1 MSQVSAT
8 HWATLAQLYLERT
21 RRALLSISL
30 SVGPLTL
37 FFAWKSRFDLGE
49 VFANIILVTAML
61 PMALG
66 GVVGKCKA
74 DGSLAFLA
82 SLPVS
87 RNSHARSWVSACAL
101 LTLPL
106 GIAVAMSAYMGP
118 IDFSA
123 VEAVVMAVAA
133 MVFAVAMVMI
143 LVAVQL
149 RVPPGTSI
157 VYFGMGFAVLITV
170 LGGVGQLAEWF
181 PQQFAAMLRSELLVP
196 VASLLLWGAAAG
208 ALRWSWGRIGHYMT
222 SYVGDP
228 PEA

>member
-8 HWATLAQLYLERT
+8 HWVTLAQLYLERT
-21 RRALLSISL
+21 RRALLAIAL
-30 SVGPLTL
+30 SVGPLTFL
-37 FFAWKSRFDLGE
+37 FAWKSGFDLGE
-49 VFANIILVTAML
+49 VFANIILAVGML
-61 PMALG
+61 PMSLG

-87 RNSHARSWVSACAL
+87 RTSHARSWVSACAVL
-101 LTLPL
+101 SLPL
-106 GIAVAMSAYMGP
+106 GIAVAMSASLGP
-118 IDFSA
+118 IDFNV
-123 VEAVVMAVAA
+123 VEAIVMAVAA

-149 RVPPGTSI
+149 RVPPNTAIG
-157 VYFGMGFAVLITV
+157 YFGMGFAILIAAV
-170 LGGVGQLAEWF
+170 GGAGQLAEWF
-181 PQQFAAMLRSELLVP
+181 PQQFASMLRSDLLVP
-196 VASLLLWGAAAG
+196 VASLLLWAAAAG
-208 ALRWSWGRIGHYMT
+208 ALRWSWGHIGHYMT